1 MNEEQLELMKELA
14 KNGVE
19 IGNFVMDNHGTM
31 TLYSGCGHGR
41 RKRKRKPRRQQP
53 TTADSVAI
61 QPLTEARQQLFQQ
74 IIDLISL
81 GEWHLQGG
89 VERVGQMMSRVLG
102 ADGMAMSQEER
113 QMSEQLWT
121 LFEHRRGGE
130 ALRVTFLNMI
140 GYWDERGL
148 FHHHGGSPSLCRM
161 FFHTDDGYCN
171 IDKGRPGSSS
181 MLPGFKDV
189 LPLLDQYCPKE
200 E

>member
-1 MNEEQLELMKELA
+1 MTEEQQLEFIKELT
-14 KNGVE
+14 KNGVK

-31 TLYSGCGHGR
+31 TLNSEGAHSR

-53 TTADSVAI
+53 TADSVAMP
-61 QPLTEARQQLFQQ
+61 PLTEARQQLFSQ

-89 VERVGQMMSRVLG
+89 ADRVAQMMSRVLG
-102 ADGMAMSQEER
+102 ADGVAMSHEER

-140 GYWDERGL
+140 GYWDARGL
-148 FHHHGGSPSLCRM
+148 FQHHCGSPSLCKM
-161 FFHTDDGYCN
+161 FFRTDDGYCN
-171 IDKGRPGSSS
+171 IDKGRPGSSG
-181 MLPGFKDV
+181 MLKDFKGV

-200 E
+200 